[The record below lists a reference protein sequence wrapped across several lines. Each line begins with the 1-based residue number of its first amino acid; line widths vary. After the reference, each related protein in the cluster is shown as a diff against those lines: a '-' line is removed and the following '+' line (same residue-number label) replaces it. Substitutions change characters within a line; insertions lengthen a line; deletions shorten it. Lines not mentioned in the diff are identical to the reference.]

1 MEALKQELQVLVE
14 LEGVEMEQLQPT
26 QQRLEPM
33 DLEEGVEEV
42 GLLLQRMATQAAAVR
57 ER

>member
-1 MEALKQELQVLVE
+1 ME
-14 LEGVEMEQLQPT
+14 LEGVETAQLQPT
-26 QQRLEPM
+26 LQRLEPM

-42 GLLLQRMATQAAAVR
+42 GLLQQQMATQAAAVR

>member
-14 LEGVEMEQLQPT
+14 LEGVEMAELEPVV
-26 QQRLEPM
+26 QRLEPM
-33 DLEEGVEEV
+33 DLEEGVQEV
-42 GLLLQRMATQAAAVR
+42 GLFLPRMATQAAAVR